1 MEQED
6 EEREIAP
13 GVCTHYFG
21 LAGRCVGSHLKLPPS
36 YSSNPV
42 ICVYYSGV
50 ADGWDKSLLFQTCSW
65 ALSAG
70 DRTLSPDEKPGLGK
84 LN

>member
-1 MEQED
+1 MYLT
-6 EEREIAP
+6 A
-13 GVCTHYFG
+13 GCKG
-21 LAGRCVGSHLKLPPS
+21 LTLGTQAGELVLTSLCSPSSSH
-36 YSSNPV
+36 NPV

-50 ADGWDKSLLFQTCSW
+50 ADGLDKSSLFQTCSG

-70 DRTLSPDEKPGLGK
+70 DRTLSPDEKTGPGK